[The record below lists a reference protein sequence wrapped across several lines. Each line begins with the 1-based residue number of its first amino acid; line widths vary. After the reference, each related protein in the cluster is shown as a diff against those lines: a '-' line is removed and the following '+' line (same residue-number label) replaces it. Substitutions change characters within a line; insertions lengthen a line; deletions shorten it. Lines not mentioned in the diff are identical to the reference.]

1 MALSRKELARRKLLG
16 AERAEVAHIIRYE
29 MKKRGYNGK
38 KLAARLKCS
47 GENISKVILG
57 KGHSELVLNG
67 LRAIGIPEAYLFD
80 PRRSAVVGNHKVQEC
95 R

>member
-16 AERAEVAHIIRYE
+16 AERAEVAHLIRYE
-29 MKKRGYNGK
+29 MKKRGYDGK

-47 GENISKVILG
+47 GGNVSRTIQG

-67 LRAIGIPEAYLFD
+67 LRELGIPEAYLFD
-80 PRRSAVVGNHKVQEC
+80 PRRSAADNYKAQEC